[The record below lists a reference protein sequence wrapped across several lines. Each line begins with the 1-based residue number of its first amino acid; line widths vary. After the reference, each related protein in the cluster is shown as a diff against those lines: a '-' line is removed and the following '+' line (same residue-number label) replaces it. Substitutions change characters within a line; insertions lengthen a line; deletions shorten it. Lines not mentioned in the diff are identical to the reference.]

1 MPQKGGI
8 SLPSVKDVAI
18 ETTVE
23 VLAFM
28 EGLIQVSGNLQV
40 SAVAAQEVKPGDP
53 IAVDDSTKKWIP
65 YVDDGS
71 GGAETAIGI
80 VRIGGTTAK
89 TADGGVD
96 APIEVIIAG
105 AVKIDVVEAASN
117 WHTDVITELGMKKK
131 IPANAYIF

>member
-8 SLPSVKDVAI
+8 NLPGVKDVAI
-18 ETTVE
+18 ETTKE
-23 VLAFM
+23 VMAFM
-28 EGLIQVSGNLQV
+28 VGLIQVSGNLQA
-40 SAVAAQEVKPGDP
+40 SASATQEVKPGDP
-53 IAVDDSTKKWIP
+53 IAIDDTTKKWIP

-80 VRIGGTTAK
+80 VRIGATTSIAG
-89 TADGGVD
+89 DD

-117 WHTDVITELGMKKK
+117 WHTDVIAELGLKKK

>member
-8 SLPSVKDVAI
+8 NLPGVAEVAI

-23 VLAFM
+23 VMAFM

-40 SAVAAQEVKPGDP
+40 SASATQEVKPGDP
-53 IAVDDSTKKWIP
+53 IAVDDTTKKWIP

-80 VRIGGTTAK
+80 VRIGATTVK

-117 WHTDVITELGMKKK
+117 WHTDVIAELGLKKK